1 MESALAQTRKQ
12 VPRREPFGKSTAQGY
27 GRLQRDGKTGENVKF
42 ELWIHRLADDRCIDV
57 YIVWN

>member
-42 ELWIHRLADDRCIDV
+42 EL
-57 YIVWN
+57 